1 MCAVADIREMF
12 NQIDLV
18 LNTNSLNL
26 QFIFMKSIYFILILV
41 VFSIPTQVYADISLL
56 IHEAKGFS
64 GEMTGSGHISVYIS
78 DLCTDPPLVLRQCK
92 PNEPQGLVISSYLGF
107 GTKTE
112 YGWFAIP
119 IVNYLYGVENAEQI
133 PLYSNRKIQE
143 LLRETNRAK
152 YLGNL
157 IPRLPNEKL
166 PPGRW
171 TELFG
176 AALDRDLY
184 AFTVKTTLE
193 QDLRFL
199 KKYHISPSESDFNL
213 ITNNCADFAKNII
226 NFYFPES
233 VSRDFINDFGITT
246 PKALAHSFKNYATKR
261 PNLRFHINKYSQLD
275 GAIARSSDLQHF
287 TEKAFKSKKY
297 VALQV
302 FTMPILLP
310 VFAGTYYLTGG
321 HFNIDKTY
329 RKYPSVKIA
338 QLDLATKDI
347 SKLSRQNGVFNEI
360 KMRQTAEKS
369 HLFGENTLWK
379 NYRQKFSE
387 ILKLAIKDKIFADNN
402 EVNSFYN
409 DLETH
414 SEPVYDNYGDLVLK
428 VKNNGKEIYLG
439 LTRRNIISPDSDVHL
454 AYKLM
459 LVKVKYQLNAPEKNR
474 ETMEVFQANWQLLTE
489 LSKSLTELEPFQNRN
504 NSQFSNTSKGQ
515 TLENKVQK
523 IFQKITN

>member
-1 MCAVADIREMF
+1 
-12 NQIDLV
+12 
-18 LNTNSLNL
+18 
-26 QFIFMKSIYFILILV
+26 MKSIFLILILV
-41 VFSIPTQVYADISLL
+41 VFSIPTKVYADIALL
-56 IHEAKGFS
+56 VHEAKGFS

-78 DLCTDPPLVLRQCK
+78 DLCTNPPLVIRECK
-92 PNEPQGLVISSYLGF
+92 PNESKGLVISSYLGF

-119 IVNYLYGVENAEQI
+119 IFNYLYGVENAEQI

-143 LLRETNRAK
+143 FLRESNRAN
-152 YLGNL
+152 YLEKL
-157 IPRLPNEKL
+157 IPRLANEKL

-184 AFTVKTTLE
+184 AFTVNTTLE

-199 KKYHISPSESDFNL
+199 QKYAVSPSESDFNL

-226 NFYFPES
+226 NFYFPDA
-233 VSRDFINDFGITT
+233 VSRDFINDFGVTT

-261 PNLRFHINKYSQLD
+261 PNLHFYIHKYSQLD

-297 VALQV
+297 VAIQAL
-302 FTMPILLP
+302 TMPILLP
-310 VFAGTYYLTGG
+310 VFAGTFFLTGSN
-321 HFNIDKTY
+321 FNIDKAY
-329 RKYPSVKIA
+329 RKYPSVTMA
-338 QLDLATKDI
+338 GLNSETKDV
-347 SKLSRQNGVFNEI
+347 SKLTKQNVVLSEFKVRQI
-360 KMRQTAEKS
+360 TDKQT
-369 HLFGENTLWK
+369 LFGEKSAWK
-379 NYRQKFSE
+379 NYRQKVSG
-387 ILKLAIKDKIFADNN
+387 ILEKALKDRIFVDKN
-402 EVNSFYN
+402 ELNSFFT
-409 DLETH
+409 DLEMH
-414 SEPVYDNYGDLVLK
+414 SEPIYDENGDLMLK

-459 LVKVKYQLNAPEKNR
+459 LVKVKYELNAPEKNR
-474 ETMEVFQANWQLLTE
+474 EKMEIFQANWQLLTE
-489 LSKSLTELEPFQNRN
+489 LSKRLAELEPFQNRN
-504 NSQFSNTSKGQ
+504 NSQFSTTSKGQ